1 MAGFDV
7 AACFLGAPEAASGVA
22 ALAIALVLPME
33 MNIEEKSKSLVREKV
48 LGLMRLNSTGLLW
61 VQEKN
66 RYRQGFSLSWL
77 SDSYF
82 QCTKVLEEP

>member
-1 MAGFDV
+1 MVGLGLT
-7 AACFLGAPEAASGVA
+7 ACFLITPESVSGVA

-61 VQEKN
+61 VQERN
-66 RYRQGFSLSWL
+66 RYRQDFSLSL
-77 SDSYF
+77 LGDSYSPY
-82 QCTKVLEEP
+82 TKLLEEP